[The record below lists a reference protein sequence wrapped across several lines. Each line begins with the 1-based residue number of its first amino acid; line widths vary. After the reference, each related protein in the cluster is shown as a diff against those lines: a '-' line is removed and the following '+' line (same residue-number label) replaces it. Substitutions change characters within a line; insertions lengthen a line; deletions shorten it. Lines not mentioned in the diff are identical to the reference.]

1 MSASSEHED
10 AEHTA
15 QLPTQPSGAAVPV
28 ASPQPMRSTSLPEA
42 AALRADALRPGLRGV
57 CATEGERTTATERKE
72 PMPTTLAS
80 MLVATEAAGG
90 VWFAHPPASAASL
103 AAIEAPRP
111 LLEAGICGVCA
122 EVGKRTAATELL
134 PHCSHLGMCAGC
146 KVAWAPAWETA
157 ETQAEMSSDVC
168 PICLWAQL
176 QQPQAAAGERA
187 SAKEKGREDSG
198 RKIDDSQCEA
208 ATLL

>member
-1 MSASSEHED
+1 
-10 AEHTA
+10 
-15 QLPTQPSGAAVPV
+15 
-28 ASPQPMRSTSLPEA
+28 MRSTCLPEA

-90 VWFAHPPASAASL
+90 VWFAHPPASAASQ

-134 PHCSHLGMCAGC
+134 PHCGHLGMCAGC

-157 ETQAEMSSDVC
+157 ETQAEMSADVC
-168 PICLWAQL
+168 PICPWAQL